1 MNMPVQTRKYFITRH
16 NKETEIQNNSL
27 DGYSKSETLTGEA
40 TLEYSKISH
49 TDYKRLKP
57 R

>member
-1 MNMPVQTRKYFITRH
+1 MPVQTRKYFITRH